1 MSAAPGQA
9 PLEEQ
14 IGQWRAYLRRRR
26 AIDGPDVEELETHLR
41 DQVGVLTQAGLAE
54 DEAFLVAVKRM
65 GSLDALSR
73 ELARE
78 HSERLWKQLVV
89 APEGEAVAG
98 TATRTETL
106 VVFGLALAAA
116 IAIKTPGRFGLPL
129 DDAHA
134 PFYLRNASLFVLPFL
149 TGYFVWKRRM
159 DPRHWAWLAV
169 PFIAAAVVMNI
180 FPFPRDSHT
189 ERLSA
194 LHLPIALWLVV
205 GIAYVGGRWFQGGGR
220 MDFVRFSGELFI
232 YYVLIALGGF
242 VLTAFTMMMFQAIGM
257 KPDWIAQEWLIPCG
271 AMGAVLVGSWL
282 VEAKQSVI
290 ENMAPVLTRLFTPL
304 FTILLLAFLATM
316 AWTRRPI
323 DIQRDVLIAFDLLL
337 ALVVGL
343 VLYSASARDPEAPP
357 NLFDG
362 LQLLLIASALVVD
375 AVALAA
381 IASRITEFG
390 FTPNRVA
397 ALGENLI
404 LLVNLAWSAWLYAGF
419 LRGRGP
425 FRALE
430 AWQTAYLPVYAIWAT
445 LVVVLFPPLFAYR

>member
-1 MSAAPGQA
+1 MSAGPGHS

-26 AIDGPDVEELETHLR
+26 AIDAPDVEELETHLR
-41 DQVGVLTQAGLAE
+41 DQVGALTQAGLAE

-65 GSLDALSR
+65 GSLDTLSR
-73 ELARE
+73 EFARE
-78 HSERLWKQLVV
+78 HSERLWKQLVI
-89 APEGEAVAG
+89 APEGDAGRG

-106 VVFGLALAAA
+106 VVFALAVAA
-116 IAIKTPGRFGLPL
+116 ALAIKIPGLFGREL

-134 PFYLRNASLFVLPFL
+134 PFYVRNASLFVLPFL
-149 TGYFVWKRRM
+149 TAYFVWKRRM
-159 DPRHWAWLAV
+159 DPRHCVGLAV
-169 PFIAAAVVMNI
+169 PFIAGAVVMNI
-180 FPFPRDSHT
+180 FPFTRDSHT

-232 YYVLIALGGF
+232 YYVLIALGGG

-316 AWTRRPI
+316 AWTGRPI
-323 DIQRDVLIAFDLLL
+323 DIQRNVLIAFDLLL

-357 NLFDG
+357 SLFDG

-381 IASRITEFG
+381 IASRISEFG

-404 LLVNLAWSAWLYAGF
+404 LLVNLAGSAWLYAAF
-419 LRGRGP
+419 LRGRTP

-430 AWQTAYLPVYAIWAT
+430 AWQTAYLPVYAIWAA
-445 LVVVLFPPLFAYR
+445 LVVVLFPPLFAYA